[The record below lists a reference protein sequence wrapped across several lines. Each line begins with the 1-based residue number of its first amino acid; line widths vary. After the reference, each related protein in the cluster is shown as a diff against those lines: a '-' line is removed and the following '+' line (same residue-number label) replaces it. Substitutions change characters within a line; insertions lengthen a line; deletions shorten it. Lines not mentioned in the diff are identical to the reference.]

1 MKFTLIKNANVVL
14 ENGIIY
20 DGELLVCDNKIKD
33 YGRKGEVA
41 LPENYEIIDGNG
53 KYVGPGFVDIHVH
66 DGGEY
71 STSFETVKAAEFH
84 LKHGTTSLL
93 ATPFYSMNF
102 DTMVSAVKSLIENI
116 DKAPTVKGIYFE
128 GPYMNPNYG
137 ANAFKNPWRHG
148 VVAEEY
154 KVFVD
159 LAGSLATV
167 WAIAPEVP
175 NVDEFMEYCRKVNP
189 NTIFAIGHTEATP
202 DEIRAL
208 SRFSPGIQTHTMCA
222 TGRKTG
228 RGKGTRNYG
237 PDEYCWQN
245 NDIFC
250 ELISDS
256 YCLHVSSDMQQLLI
270 HTKGVDRVVLIT
282 DHCQDVGETPAQ
294 YAHITDLSFDPN
306 GGLSG
311 SRLTMNQAALNIMR
325 STSCGICEA
334 FIMASTSPAKA
345 IGMGHEFG
353 SIERGKLA
361 DLVFVDDKFN
371 VDRVMLGGEICKF

>member
-1 MKFTLIKNANVVL
+1 MIAIINAELVMTDHLIPEAVL
-14 ENGIIY
+14 FIE
-20 DGELLVCDNKIKD
+20 DGKIAGFGEMRTTPVPEGCEVID
-33 YGRKGEVA
+33 AKGA
-41 LPENYEIIDGNG
+41 
-53 KYVGPGFVDIHVH
+53 YVGPGFVDIHVH
-66 DGGEY
+66 DGGDY
-71 STSFETVKAAEFH
+71 STSFDTVKAAEFH

-93 ATPFYSMNF
+93 ATPFYSMNLE
-102 DTMVSAVKSLIENI
+102 TMVAAVKSLVENI

-154 KVFVD
+154 KQFVD

-167 WAIAPEVP
+167 WAIAPETEGVA
-175 NVDEFMEYCRKVNP
+175 EFMEYCRKVNP

-208 SRFSPGIQTHTMCA
+208 SRFNPRIQTHTMCA

-245 NDIFC
+245 NDIYC

-270 HTKGVDRVVLIT
+270 HTKGTDRVVLIT
-282 DHCQDVGETPAQ
+282 DHCIDVGETPAK
-294 YAHITDLSFDPN
+294 YAHIKDLSFDPN

-334 FIMASTSPAKA
+334 FIMASTTPAKA
-345 IGMGHEFG
+345 IGMDSEFG
-353 SIERGKLA
+353 SIERGKAA
-361 DLVFVDDKFN
+361 DLVFVDDRFN
-371 VDRVMLGGEICKF
+371 VKKVVLGGEVCNF